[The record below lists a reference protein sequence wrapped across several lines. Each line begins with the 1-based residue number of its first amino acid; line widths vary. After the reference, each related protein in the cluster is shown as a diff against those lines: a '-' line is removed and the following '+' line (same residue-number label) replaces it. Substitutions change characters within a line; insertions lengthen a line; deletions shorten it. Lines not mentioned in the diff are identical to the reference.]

1 MSAHLSDELLA
12 AHLDGTSTPAEREA
26 TDAHLAVC
34 ARCRDELE
42 LAAGARDALRA
53 LPQELRPPRD
63 VAASVAAAAAPGDD
77 AREHGSPR
85 WYRAAGV
92 VAIAAAI
99 GLTAVIVPGLG
110 GRTEEDLAG
119 PAASAPE
126 GQQPVGRGTDQA
138 APTAGAEAVEDTA
151 RFGLRSAGD
160 VDDADLRRLLNTA
173 GDGALAESVE
183 GSFGDTAAQDGAV
196 ALECLR
202 SAGASPD
209 VRPVRLLD
217 ATYRGTR
224 AFVGVFGSPSDDRA
238 TLLFV
243 ASKED
248 CRLLA
253 SGSNRTGVI
262 TATE

>member
-12 AHLDGTSTPAEREA
+12 AHLDGTSTPVEREA
-26 TDAHLAVC
+26 ADAHVAVC
-34 ARCRDELE
+34 ARCREELE

-53 LPQELRPPRD
+53 LPAELRPPRD
-63 VAASVAAAAAPGDD
+63 VAASVAADAAPGDD
-77 AREHGSPR
+77 ARDHGPPR

-99 GLTAVIVPGLG
+99 GLAAVIVPSLG
-110 GRTEEDLAG
+110 DRTAQDLAG
-119 PAASAPE
+119 SAAGGAEEQTVAPDTAQASA
-126 GQQPVGRGTDQA
+126 TA
-138 APTAGAEAVEDTA
+138 AAEAVKDA
-151 RFGLRSAGD
+151 GRVSLRPAGD
-160 VDDADLRRLLNTA
+160 LDDADLRRLLDTA
-173 GDGALAESVE
+173 VDAPLAESVG
-183 GSFGDTAAQDGAV
+183 GSFGDAVAQDGGG

-202 SAGASPD
+202 SAGASPHA
-209 VRPVRLLD
+209 RSVRLLD
-217 ATYRGTR
+217 ATYRGTP
-224 AFVGVFGSPSDDRA
+224 AFVGIFGTPSDDRA

-253 SGSNRTGVI
+253 WGSNRTGVI